1 MGPYKF
7 DSKWF
12 DLGLIF
18 EVNVSGRF
26 LAEVTKEVLLDLEA
40 SRYQVQ
46 PSIMI
51 QTVLGY
57 ASLSFYL
64 LIFLKTF
71 FRLLFMS
78 YSSMQLL
85 LLEIYIC

>member
-12 DLGLIF
+12 DLDLIF

-46 PSIMI
+46 PNIMI

-57 ASLSFYL
+57 AFLSFCL
-64 LIFLKTF
+64 FLFLKIF
-71 FRLLFMS
+71 FPLLFMS

-85 LLEIYIC
+85 LLEIYI